1 MTWLDRPSRGG
12 RSWRLNVLR
21 RRRFVRWLLAFS
33 VLVMLGQQ
41 TAMAAYACM
50 AAPSAMQAMSTTKA
64 MGPGCPAM
72 HPRAQ
77 RAVCLNHCST
87 QATSPADAHV
97 TSVPPSGL
105 TALPP
110 LSLEV
115 ASNGCL
121 SSRASERWYRQ
132 QASPPHPPR
141 LLFCSLQ
148 I

>member
-1 MTWLDRPSRGG
+1 M
-12 RSWRLNVLR
+12 LR
-21 RRRFVRWLLAFS
+21 RRPFVRWLFAFS

-41 TAMAAYACM
+41 TVMAAYVCM
-50 AAPSAMQAMSTTKA
+50 AAPSAMQAMSANKA

-77 RAVCLNHCST
+77 QAVCLNHCSP
-87 QATSPADAHV
+87 QATAPVDAHV

-110 LSLEV
+110 MSLEV
-115 ASNGCL
+115 ASSGCP
-121 SSRASERWYRQ
+121 SSRASELWYRQ